1 MTACCSHTWFWLG
14 WVWNSRLT
22 ITFTALKVLSHG
34 LLTLVQLPKNQVFLI
49 PKSLGVTFCLLSLE
63 NLDLLFHPQFSG
75 SLLKQASVQIYFH
88 PFCQALVNV
97 HFRFWGI
104 FSRTVSWFPSP
115 PGFYFPAASIMSM
128 LDPSYLLF
136 SLCIY
141 LSLGSTFER
150 FHINFILKN
159 VYWAFHFSGHILNL
173 QELSLKMFFLSHF
186 IPISKKK

>member
-1 MTACCSHTWFWLG
+1 MTACCSHTWFWLA

-22 ITFTALKVLSHG
+22 MTFTALKVLSHG

-49 PKSLGVTFCLLSLE
+49 PKPLPPVSRKSGSPFSPLVFWKFTKTGFCADLFSSLLLS
-63 NLDLLFHPQFSG
+63 PS
-75 SLLKQASVQIYFH
+75 Y
-88 PFCQALVNV
+88 V
-97 HFRFWGI
+97 HFCIWGI

-115 PGFYFPAASIMSM
+115 PGFYFPAASIMCM

-173 QELSLKMFFLSHF
+173 QELSLKMFFLSHL